1 MRGLP
6 EVFLFRMRD
15 QKARQGI
22 LLRQLWPAV
31 EEAAYQKPN
40 QTNTLQGLASVSRG
54 EEGFCQGL
62 RRYVH

>member
-6 EVFLFRMRD
+6 EVLLLRMRD
-15 QKARQGI
+15 QTVGQGI
-22 LLRQLWPAV
+22 HLRQLWPV
-31 EEAAYQKPN
+31 VKEAAYSEPN
-40 QTNTLQGLASVSRG
+40 QANTFERLAAVPSG